1 MKALKVKKHE
11 AEEIRKLAEKIGAKD
26 KERRIRAEGDYV
38 IIPIKDGFEDRFDVE
53 VIEDKSPIFREKK
66 SFREIIEEIS
76 GYYPRYADMK
86 IIGDICVIKLPDEL
100 LKFKYK
106 IARRILRSY
115 KVKAVWLD
123 KGKIGML
130 RKPNMELLAGS
141 GSETLHVENK
151 CKFKLDITKVMF
163 SLGNQ
168 FEKMRIARLVK
179 EKEIVLDMFAG
190 IGYFSIPIAKHSNAK
205 RIYSIEINPDSYRFL
220 LENIRLN
227 KVNNIVPILGDSKF
241 VSPENFA
248 DRVIMGHLFADDF
261 IAVAIRSIRDEG
273 FIHYHEATPV
283 KIIDRAVKRI
293 KLCAEKIGAKAEIV
307 NFRKVKNYAPN
318 VIHVVVDAKIRK
330 SC

>member
-130 RKPNMELLAGS
+130 RKPNMELLAGN

-179 EKEIVLDMFAG
+179 ENEIVLDMFAG
-190 IGYFSIPIAKHSNAK
+190 IGYFSIPIAKHSDAK